1 METCTVARGNAA
13 RATLALASYHLSPE
27 CQKISQRVRERIN
40 KMLREFEGLGETTLR
55 LTSGQLRRQ
64 SNGTIK
70 YGGDHGPAEE
80 ASFNPMLP
88 LNDPR

>member
-1 METCTVARGNAA
+1 
-13 RATLALASYHLSPE
+13 
-27 CQKISQRVRERIN
+27 
-40 KMLREFEGLGETTLR
+40 MLREFEGLGETTLR